1 MIEEGDLMRLRMTA
15 VIFITILTL
24 LVFGC
29 NDNPPVVDN
38 TTEYDLPIRTELE
51 GNQFIHA
58 LRSDGMVYKTQYS
71 LGAQMVVDPDYYKT
85 NSIMRG
91 DVAYFQTDAT
101 REEIDSSRKME
112 FDVVRVIG
120 LPGETVRIDRR
131 QIYINDRELK
141 AFYGNESFAH
151 GGDLEPE
158 RAMSME
164 EVAVPNGH
172 YFLLGD
178 LWWRNYNNSIVS
190 GPISQDNIVGKVIGW
205 TGKIETG
212 SGG

>member
-1 MIEEGDLMRLRMTA
+1 MRLRMTV

-38 TTEYDLPIRTELE
+38 TTEYELPIRTELE
-51 GNQFIHA
+51 GNQYIYA
-58 LRSDGMVYKTQYS
+58 LRSDGMAFKTQYS

-91 DVAYFQTDAT
+91 DVVYFQTDAT

-120 LPGETVRIDRR
+120 LPGETVRIDRG
-131 QIYINDRELK
+131 QIYIDNRELK

-151 GGDLEPE
+151 VGDLEPE

-164 EVAVPNGH
+164 EVTVPNGH

-178 LWWRNYNNSIVS
+178 LWLRNYNNSIVS

-212 SGG
+212 RGG